1 MFILADLLSTLKRS
15 ELQKI
20 VKMYTQEANVK
31 LANIREAGA
40 DKLSKAFMSKWNPY
54 LEQHGTKKGN
64 FRTGVSR
71 ATKAELIERLQ
82 NLQQFRK
89 NIKQAN
95 EILREAEETAE
106 QFGLDNVGDLQT
118 LFDLVNYGYD
128 SLAYKIGSDDMFK
141 IVSERLN
148 AGQTAEEIKQAI
160 DTAASLAESGDE
172 FIQDFSEGG
181 NWL

>member
-1 MFILADLLSTLKRS
+1 MYILANMLKGLKRS

-20 VKMYTQEANVK
+20 VKDYSQQANAK
-31 LANIREAGA
+31 LTSLREAGA
-40 DKLSKAFMSKWNPY
+40 DKLSRSFTSKWKPY

-71 ATKAELIERLQ
+71 ATKAELIERLE
-82 NLQQFRK
+82 NLQAFRRNVK
-89 NIKQAN
+89 SAE
-95 EILREAEETAE
+95 EIMDEAEETAE
-106 QFGLDNVGDLQT
+106 QFGLDSVEDLQT

-148 AGQTAEEIKQAI
+148 SGQSAEEIKEAI